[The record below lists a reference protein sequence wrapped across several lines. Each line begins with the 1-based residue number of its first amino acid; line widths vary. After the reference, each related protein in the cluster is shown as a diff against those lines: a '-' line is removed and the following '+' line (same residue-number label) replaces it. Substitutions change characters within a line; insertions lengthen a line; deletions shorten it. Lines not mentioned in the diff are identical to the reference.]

1 MALASQSGPIF
12 FEKLFEL
19 DPSLEPLFKIPV
31 DEQVEKLFTTINLA
45 VRSLDDL
52 SSVTPIIAKLG
63 KRHVK
68 YGVKNSH
75 YETVGTALLWT
86 LEQSLGESFTP
97 DTKEAWRATYTLLAN
112 VMQNA
117 AATVEKNYSIR

>member
-1 MALASQSGPIF
+1 MALASQSGPMF

-19 DPSLEPLFKIPV
+19 DPTLRPLFKIPI

-45 VRSLDDL
+45 VRNLDNL
-52 SSVTPIIAKLG
+52 ASVTPIIAKLG
-63 KRHVK
+63 KRHLK

-75 YETVGTALLWT
+75 YDTVGTALLWT

-97 DTKEAWRATYTLLAN
+97 DTKEAWRSTYTILAN
-112 VMQNA
+112 VMKNA
-117 AATVEKNYSIR
+117 AATTEQNYSIQ